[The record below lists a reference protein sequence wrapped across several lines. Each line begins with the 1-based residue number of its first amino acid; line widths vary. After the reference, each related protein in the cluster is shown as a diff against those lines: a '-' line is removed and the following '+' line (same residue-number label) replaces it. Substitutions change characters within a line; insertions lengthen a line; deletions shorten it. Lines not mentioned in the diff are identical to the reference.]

1 MTGTSTNYPPF
12 ACSLCGASSSTCA
25 PTMAEMGA
33 ASIRPGLGSLA
44 ISSLPPPTFFTF
56 ARPVA
61 SHHRPL
67 RRGLCP
73 VPRPGGGFGTRR
85 RLRAALASDPASWQR
100 VCHPHQAPPCVRLRA
115 APAPHHLGQCA
126 AAGPPDTQPLHPGVS
141 VCVGVPEWVYRV
153 YQVCP
158 CLCQVWGVHVHVP
171 VSPLALSLDSYW
183 VHAEHN
189 CMHGMPCTEQ
199 RRFDLVK
206 LCSSSPP

>member
-115 APAPHHLGQCA
+115 APAPHHLGQCEA
-126 AAGPPDTQPLHPGVS
+126 ARPPDTQPLHPGVS
-141 VCVGVPEWVYRV
+141 VCVGVPEWVYQV
-153 YQVCP
+153 YQVCL
-158 CLCQVWGVHVHVP
+158 CLCQVWGVHVHVCARITFGPEP
-171 VSPLALSLDSYW
+171 VLLLGACRAQLHAW
-183 VHAEHN
+183 HAVH
-189 CMHGMPCTEQ
+189 GTTTFRPGQTVQ
-199 RRFDLVK
+199 Q
-206 LCSSSPP
+206 